1 MDEFSLLDHEMV
13 PSHEILDEEEVKSLL
28 ERYGIEK
35 EQLPKIKV
43 KDPVIKEIKAQVGD
57 VIKIT
62 RKSAT
67 AGEAI
72 IYRLVIG

>member
-1 MDEFSLLDHEMV
+1 MV
-13 PSHEILDEEEVKSLL
+13 PYHEILDEEELKFVL
-28 ERYGIEK
+28 EHYNIGK
-35 EQLPKIKV
+35 EHLPKIKV

-67 AGEAI
+67 ADEAI

>member
-1 MDEFSLLDHEMV
+1 MV
-13 PSHEILDEEEVKSLL
+13 PCHEIVDEEELKSIL
-28 ERYGIEK
+28 EQYSIGK

-43 KDPVIKEIKAQVGD
+43 KDPVVKEIKAQVGA
-57 VIKIT
+57 VIKVT

-67 AGEAI
+67 ADEAI

>member
-1 MDEFSLLDHEMV
+1 MV
-13 PSHEILDEEEVKSLL
+13 PCHEILDEEELKSVL
-28 ERYGIEK
+28 EQYSIRK
-35 EQLPKIKV
+35 EQIPKIKV

-67 AGEAI
+67 ADEAI